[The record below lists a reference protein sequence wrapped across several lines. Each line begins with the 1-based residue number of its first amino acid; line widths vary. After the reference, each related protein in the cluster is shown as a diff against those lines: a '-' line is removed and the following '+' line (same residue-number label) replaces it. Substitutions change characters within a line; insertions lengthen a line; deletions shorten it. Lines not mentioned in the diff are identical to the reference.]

1 MRPVNDAKHLA
12 GLVLILASLVLPGC
26 SMTFIVNSADDPG
39 TGNCDAEECTLREA
53 ILAANSNH
61 NGNVLGITYMDY
73 IDFKIGSGPKTINLQ
88 SPLPSISE
96 PVFIRG
102 LTQPGFSDK
111 PIIQLNGAGAGAAA
125 LGLRITG
132 GGSIVQGLVIN
143 RFSSDGIQLQPPAGA
158 GTSAFGGNIIIGNY
172 IGTDIT
178 GTINMGNGG
187 NGVEIF
193 NSTDNAIGMAPF
205 LFSDA
210 GRRPSKYGA
219 GRRPWKYIGST
230 AAGGLGNIISANT
243 GYGVR
248 IHSVGVPA
256 NQTTGNFIVGN
267 YIGTNADNTNL
278 PNASGG
284 VIVSTADGNTIG
296 SLEAR
301 NVISR
306 NNGHGVRITD
316 GASTNTIRGN
326 YISGN
331 SMPGDGAHG
340 IFIDSGAKA
349 TKVLRNFIGTTI
361 DGNQARGNSADGI
374 QITTSNNIIGGTTEA
389 DRNVISGNTK
399 NGIHLSGPG
408 AQNNQVLG
416 NYIGTNAAG
425 TAPVPNAMGG
435 VVIGLG
441 ASNNAIGGTTAD
453 ARNLISGNRGS
464 NVRID
469 GSGISTTANQV
480 LGNYIGTDRDGTLA
494 LDNTATRPH
503 GILIKGA
510 DSNIIGGDTAGA
522 GNVISGNFDGVSI
535 QGSIQEPAGFNR
547 VQGNFIGTNA
557 AGAVSLG
564 NAHHG
569 VNIFGIVKET
579 LVGGT
584 TAQARNVISGNARRG
599 VNIEGS
605 AATSNQVQRNYIGT
619 NKDAV
624 FTASMGNGE
633 AGVRIVMG
641 VGNLISTN
649 AISSNIGL
657 GIELL
662 SGGNNLQTSPVLAS
676 AVASTGQIGGTLN
689 SNPNTSFALEFF
701 TNPVCDPSGRGEGH
715 MFIGGTTVTTDGGGA
730 GSFTAVLLNQFGAGA
745 VISST
750 ARDPNNNTSAFSLCI
765 VAN

>member
-1 MRPVNDAKHLA
+1 MRPANNAKRLA
-12 GLVLILASLVLPGC
+12 RLVPILASLVLPAC
-26 SMTFIVNSADDPG
+26 STTFIVNSADDPG
-39 TGNCDAEECTLREA
+39 TGNCDPEECTLREA

-61 NGNVLGITYMDY
+61 NGNVLGTTNMDY
-73 IDFKIGSGPKTINLQ
+73 IDFKIDPQDPGPHTINLKA
-88 SPLPSISE
+88 PLPSISE

-102 LTQPGFSDK
+102 LTQPGFTDK
-111 PIIQLNGAGAGAAA
+111 PILELNGAGAGAAA

-132 GGSIVQGLVIN
+132 GASIVQGLVIN
-143 RFSSDGIQLQPPAGA
+143 RFSSHGIQLQPPAGA

-178 GTINMGNGG
+178 GAINMGNGG

-193 NSTDNAIGMAPF
+193 NSTDNAIGMAP
-205 LFSDA
+205 LLLSGA
-210 GRRPSKYGA
+210 GRRPSKY
-219 GRRPWKYIGST
+219 IVST
-230 AAGGLGNIISANT
+230 AAGGLGNTISGNT
-243 GYGVR
+243 GYGVH

-256 NQTTGNFIVGN
+256 NQTTRNFVVGN
-267 YIGTNADNTNL
+267 HIGTNADSTAV

-284 VIVSTADGNTIG
+284 VIISKADGNSIG
-296 SLEAR
+296 SLDAR
-301 NVISR
+301 NVVWR

-316 GASTNTIRGN
+316 GASNNIIRGN

-340 IFIDSGAKA
+340 IFIDGGAKGNR
-349 TKVLRNFIGTTI
+349 VLRNFIGTTI
-361 DGNQARGNSADGI
+361 DGNAALGNSADGI
-374 QITTSNNIIGGTTEA
+374 QITASNNIIGGTTEA
-389 DRNVISGNTK
+389 DRNVISGNTT
-399 NGIHLSGPG
+399 NGIHLYGPG

-425 TAPVPNAMGG
+425 TAPVPNVTGG
-435 VVIGLG
+435 VVIRLG
-441 ASNNAIGGTTAD
+441 ASNNAIGGTTAA

-469 GSGISTTANQV
+469 GSGISTTGNQV
-480 LGNYIGTDRDGTLA
+480 LGNYIGTDRDGTLP
-494 LDNTATRPH
+494 LDNTPVPPN

-535 QGSIQEPAGFNR
+535 QGPAGFNR
-547 VQGNFIGTNA
+547 VQGNLIGTNA
-557 AGAVSLG
+557 AGAAPLG
-564 NAHHG
+564 NAQHG
-569 VNIFGIVKET
+569 VNMVGIVNGT

-584 TAQARNVISGNARRG
+584 TAQARNVISGNDRRG
-599 VNIEGS
+599 INIEGS

-649 AISSNIGL
+649 AISSNLGL
-657 GIELL
+657 GIELV

-689 SNPNTSFALEFF
+689 SSPSTFFALEFF

-730 GSFTAVLLNQFGAGA
+730 GSFTAMLLNQFAAGA
-745 VISST
+745 VITST
-750 ARDPNNNTSAFSLCI
+750 ARDPTNNTSAFSLCI